1 MNYYCAISGV
11 SMGSQDIY
19 SKVFTIQNYYVY
31 ILIREKE
38 LSVTV
43 TNTNKMTCS
52 GSPVNLSVF
61 KQHWG

>member
-1 MNYYCAISGV
+1 
-11 SMGSQDIY
+11 MGSQDIY